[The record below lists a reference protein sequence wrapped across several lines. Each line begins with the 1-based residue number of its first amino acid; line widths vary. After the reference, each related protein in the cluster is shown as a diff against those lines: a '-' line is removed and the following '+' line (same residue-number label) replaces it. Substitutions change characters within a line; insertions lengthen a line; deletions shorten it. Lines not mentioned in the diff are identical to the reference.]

1 MANSL
6 PLLYLDSSVP
16 SAYYN
21 DHDPERQ
28 IITQRIWHSKLPSY
42 RPVISNITQRELG
55 ATKNRKRRKKLRR
68 LVQHMRALLLTPECI
83 ALASE
88 YLRSMNMTTNDAFHV
103 AIASTYVCEI
113 LLSWN
118 FTHLV
123 NYSNKQKV
131 NEINLAKGCRPIA
144 IISPKEL

>member
-21 DHDPERQ
+21 DHDRERQ
-28 IITQRIWHSKLPSY
+28 IVTQQVWHQKLPNY
-42 RPVISNITQRELG
+42 HLIISNITLKELG
-55 ATKNRKRRKKLRR
+55 ATKNRKRRKKLVALVDR
-68 LVQHMRALLLTPECI
+68 LDKRMLTPTCI
-83 ALASE
+83 ALAYE
-88 YLRSMNMTTNDAFHV
+88 YLKDLKIPKNDAFHI
-103 AIASTYVCEI
+103 AIATINYCEV

-123 NYSNKQKV
+123 NDSNKKRI
-131 NEINLAKGCRPIA
+131 NDINLNKGYKTIT
-144 IISPKEL
+144 IISPNQL